1 MRLAPCPCMVMV
13 ALGYGEPPQV
23 VFAGWR
29 TADGGRSACL
39 ACLAGGVTLYGTY
52 LSYVGCSVQSVYDAG
67 QCMCKVSIVF
77 RLVRSRSFR
86 QACM

>member
-13 ALGYGEPPQV
+13 ALGYGDPPQV

-39 ACLAGGVTLYGTY
+39 AGDVTLFGTY
-52 LSYVGCSVQSVYDAG
+52 LSYIGCSVQSVYDAG

-77 RLVRSRSFR
+77 RLVIFRSFR
-86 QACM
+86 